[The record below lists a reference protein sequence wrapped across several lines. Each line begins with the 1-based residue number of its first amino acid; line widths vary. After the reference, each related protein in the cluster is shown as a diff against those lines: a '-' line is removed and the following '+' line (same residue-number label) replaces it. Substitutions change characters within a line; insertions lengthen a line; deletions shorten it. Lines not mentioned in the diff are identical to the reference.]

1 MWDSSGNISR
11 EHLSKILDIVS
22 KIENNLQSY
31 MEEEG
36 SNSVY
41 NKLA

>member
-1 MWDSSGNISR
+1 MWDSSGNISK
-11 EHLSKILDIVS
+11 EHLSEILNKIS